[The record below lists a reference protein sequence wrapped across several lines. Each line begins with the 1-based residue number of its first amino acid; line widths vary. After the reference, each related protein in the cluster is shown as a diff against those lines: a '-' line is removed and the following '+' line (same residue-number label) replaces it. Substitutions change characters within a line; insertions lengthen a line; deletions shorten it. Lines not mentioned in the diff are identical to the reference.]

1 MKDALGV
8 EEPDGEL
15 LILPRSAHCDR
26 NRLVNEHAPAAKTEN
41 DFERFLHSELIEI
54 VVHSIFG
61 AVPANTKV
69 SNARGLHM
77 PESVALFPRPSAK
90 LSLCVGPGKWTA
102 AVWRVGARRSGGVY
116 LSPALLDPPPGI
128 VRLYEKIGPNYS
140 HMWLILKSVIC
151 SFLLATTIS
160 AGMRSRPVNTRL

>member
-15 LILPRSAHCDR
+15 FVLPRSAHGDR
-26 NRLVNEHAPAAKTEN
+26 NRLVNEHAPAAKTKH

-54 VVHSIFG
+54 AVYSISG

-77 PESVALFPRPSAK
+77 PEFVALFPR
-90 LSLCVGPGKWTA
+90 L
-102 AVWRVGARRSGGVY
+102 AR
-116 LSPALLDPPPGI
+116 
-128 VRLYEKIGPNYS
+128 N
-140 HMWLILKSVIC
+140 
-151 SFLLATTIS
+151 
-160 AGMRSRPVNTRL
+160 